1 MREEKLINRGWQ
13 FALLPCKPVDFQ
25 TAKERD
31 EKRKQSSFDLRSE
44 LGALSFS
51 PVDLSHD
58 WAVSC
63 PFNKE
68 TTEHHRDFVT
78 AGVSAGIKRQ

>member
-58 WAVSC
+58 
-63 PFNKE
+63 
-68 TTEHHRDFVT
+68 
-78 AGVSAGIKRQ
+78 